1 MIQFL
6 RVYVQ
11 STLPYCLHTYT
22 VRRPTPGI
30 VNHHGTGTY
39 VQSAT
44 IGAIGGVFLHKVE
57 RKRKK
62 NYAHPS
68 VHLSIDPSVHPS
80 TQFDMPLG

>member
-22 VRRPTPGI
+22 VRRPTTPGV
-30 VNHHGTGTY
+30 VNHHGTY
-39 VQSAT
+39 IQSAT

-57 RKRKK
+57 KK
-62 NYAHPS
+62 KKKLRPS
-68 VHLSIDPSVHPS
+68 IRPSIDPSVHPS
-80 TQFDMPLG
+80 TNTV